1 MKNKKS
7 FYEIQTALQD
17 AITNRIFPDCLADTI
32 LEKPPISIDRR
43 LEIYQDA
50 YEIRMVES
58 LREDFPAVAEALVKD
73 SLGFKGDDPF
83 ETMALEYLKEYPS
96 KYYNLA
102 EVSQNF
108 PEFIKTKSVLLFE
121 LAVQDWLK
129 MLSSYAPEPKSDS
142 IVSAEAI
149 QQGEAFLLKKHPA
162 TFAVT
167 TDHHYYLS
175 YRYLW
180 DSYVYEI
187 SLQEA
192 GLIEF
197 MKSAKTLEE
206 FSSRCFEMNF
216 DELKMSELLAHW
228 MNREIIYC
236 ERITK

>member
-7 FYEIQTALQD
+7 LYELQTAIQD
-17 AITNRIFPDCLADTI
+17 AITNRIFPDCLAETI

-162 TFAVT
+162 TFAVK

-187 SLQEA
+187 SHQEA
-192 GLIEF
+192 GLIDF
-197 MKSAKTLEE
+197 LKSAKTLEE
-206 FSSRCFEMNF
+206 FTTRCFEMNF